1 MLDIK
6 STNNNMKKKD
16 RCRWFLYLIC
26 IPILASI
33 VYMARYPQFKM
44 DAEEQYENPVES
56 EPFIEGLYISNY
68 VLYKDLYEKLH
79 GTRISYRE
87 LYLDISPDSGKEYAM
102 EEYLNSHGIYEKT
115 PQDGQAGEKTDEN
128 DTEYGNLEETPITP
142 DDDAEYYQPGEI
154 QEKYM
159 SYILD
164 YERSF
169 SREEEDYFENFENH
183 FHDLA
188 QIFDY
193 AIMDE
198 ESGIMVTNSG
208 RDLRTPDEFYIY
220 FRVTYDEF
228 GSVSSHCVRG
238 EKSDTFLKRA
248 SEVGR
253 TNPVNSLADSLMDD
267 TYLKVMPKGPVS
279 CTIAYGITPENWENV
294 KDKIYYGGDHFYLE
308 ASTAY
313 AGTMYYLWDA
323 STERYLLSGL
333 KDYLVLLVAAVAI
346 LAFFLPLGEKK
357 PWKHRFFRLPLEA
370 VLMLGFLMLTLQ
382 NMFTYQTSRVLSDKM
397 TKAISEQ
404 WGIPL
409 KGGLILAY
417 TGNFLFCVFLFFL
430 LMFFVYNLRQLRE
443 IGCRAYI
450 KKYCYVYRFFPFLK
464 EKAVR
469 FYDYMMS
476 FDVST
481 ATNKIIIRLLVV
493 NGIIVFLIC
502 SLWFFGIIGVLIYS
516 VLLYFILRKYIND
529 LKKKYEILLRATNK
543 IAEGN
548 LNVTIPEYLGIFE
561 PFKPQIDKIQEGFR
575 NAVEEEVKSQRM
587 KTELITNVSHDLK
600 TPLTAIITYVNLLK
614 DENLTDEQRREY
626 VDTLERKSMRLKVL
640 IEDLFEVSK
649 ATSRNITLNLMD
661 VDVANL
667 IKQVQLEMEEQLTEA
682 GLSVRLHIPEEK
694 AVVKLDSQKTY
705 RIYENLIGN
714 ICKYALHDTRVY
726 IDVTQDEDTVSVVM
740 KNISATELLI
750 NPMELT
756 ERFVRGDSSRNTEGS
771 GLGLAIAKSFVEL
784 QNGKM
789 NLELDGD
796 LFKVTTVWYK

>member
-6 STNNNMKKKD
+6 STNNNAERKKI
-16 RCRWFLYLIC
+16 RRWLLYLVC
-26 IPILASI
+26 IPLLATLI
-33 VYMARYPQFKM
+33 FMGRYPQFKM
-44 DAEEQYENPVES
+44 EAEEQYENPVES
-56 EPFIEGLYISNY
+56 EAFVKAFYNCNY
-68 VLYKDLYEKLH
+68 VLYKDLYEKLN
-79 GTRISYRE
+79 GTRISYRD
-87 LYLDISPDSGKEYAM
+87 LYLDISADSENESAIKERLMAD
-102 EEYLNSHGIYEKT
+102 GIYEKVVES
-115 PQDGQAGEKTDEN
+115 PQYGEKTSGDAGEEEDE
-128 DTEYGNLEETPITP
+128 TEAYIP
-142 DDDAEYYQPGEI
+142 DEDMEGYYLPGEA
-154 QEKYM
+154 QEKYLSHVLNSESNFM
-159 SYILD
+159 NR
-164 YERSF
+164 E
-169 SREEEDYFENFENH
+169 SRCFEEFEEQ
-183 FHDLA
+183 FHNLA
-188 QIFDY
+188 QFFDY
-193 AIMDE
+193 AITDNTTGTM
-198 ESGIMVTNSG
+198 ITNSG
-208 RDLRTPDEFYIY
+208 RDLSTPDEFYIY
-220 FRVTYDEF
+220 FRVTYDES
-228 GSVSSHCVRG
+228 GSISSHCVRG
-238 EKSDTFLKRA
+238 EKSDAFLKKA

-253 TNPVNSLADSLMDD
+253 NNPLNDLAESLMGNF
-267 TYLKVMPKGPVS
+267 YLQITPKGPVS
-279 CTIAYGITPENWENV
+279 CTVAYGITPENWESV
-294 KDKIYYGGDHFYLE
+294 KDRIFYTGDTYYLE
-308 ASTAY
+308 SNTVY
-313 AGTMYYLWDA
+313 VGTTYYLWDA

-333 KDYLVLLVAAVAI
+333 EDYSVLLMFAVAL
-346 LAFFLPLGEKK
+346 LAFFLPIGGEK
-357 PWKHRFFRLPLEA
+357 PWKHRIFKLPLEVLA
-370 VLMLGFLMLTLQ
+370 VLFYFLLVLR
-382 NMFTYQTSRVLSDKM
+382 NMFIFQTTRVLSDKM
-397 TKAISEQ
+397 TKAICEQ

-409 KGGLILAY
+409 KGGLVLAY
-417 TGNFLFCVFLFFL
+417 TANFLFCMLLFFI
-430 LMFFVYNLRQLRE
+430 LMVIVYNLRQLRE
-443 IGCRAYI
+443 IGWRAYI

-464 EKAVR
+464 EKAIC

-493 NGIIVFLIC
+493 NGIIVLCIC
-502 SLWFFGIIGVLIYS
+502 CFWFFGIIGVLIYS

-529 LKKKYEILLRATNK
+529 LKKKYEILLKATNR

-614 DENLTDEQRREY
+614 DENLTQEQRREY

-661 VDVANL
+661 VDVVNL
-667 IKQVQLEMEEQLTEA
+667 IKQVQLEMEEHLNEA
-682 GLSVRLHIPEEK
+682 GLSVRLHVPEEK
-694 AVVKLDSQKTY
+694 AIVRLDSQKTY

-714 ICKYALHDTRVY
+714 ICKYALRDTRVY
-726 IDVTQDEDTVSVVM
+726 IDVTQDENSVSVIM
-740 KNISATELLI
+740 KNISATELTV